1 MGISAREDSRESVT
15 MSGDDRPSA
24 KADEDAAADRARE
37 AFFAGHYR
45 EAFSQRHSVLLTKAI
60 RWFREEGV
68 AFQRPPE
75 RITPTALIVGLAFAA
90 HAELGERGAAASDK
104 LHFAASLFGA
114 IAELRIALE
123 EPTPLDDE
131 DAMHEKLAELVLRS
145 SMVGQ
150 AEMLMNGAELGWFDK
165 LAEFEDDRESRRKG
179 AAATKAKKEDA
190 RQRALNEAVRI
201 AGKNQTLSNEEL
213 ARRMLDAAGL
223 PTTIRTATDW
233 VRRWRND
240 GFLPPIKAT

>member
-1 MGISAREDSRESVT
+1 MDELDGPET
-15 MSGDDRPSA
+15 
-24 KADEDAAADRARE
+24 KADEDAVADRARE

-45 EAFSQRHSVLLTKAI
+45 DAFSLRHSFLLSKAI

-68 AFQRPPE
+68 VFQRPPGQ
-75 RITPTALIVGLAFAA
+75 ITPTELIVGLASAA
-90 HAELGERGAAASDK
+90 HAELRERGEMVSDK
-104 LHFAASLFGA
+104 LQFAASLFAGV
-114 IAELRIALE
+114 AELRIALD
-123 EPTPLDDE
+123 EPTPADDVE
-131 DAMHEKLAELVLRS
+131 AMHDKLAELVLRS
-145 SMVGQ
+145 AMLGQ
-150 AEMLMNGAELGWFDK
+150 AEMLMTGAELGWFDK
-165 LAEFEDDRESRRKG
+165 LAQFEDDRERRRKG
-179 AAATKAKKEDA
+179 AASTKAKKDDA

-233 VRRWRND
+233 VRGWRKE